1 MTNLL
6 IIITATLILI
16 NIVISL
22 FKKSKIDLSSIINST
37 VNKLDAKIQDQF
49 QRNRSEASNEL
60 KQNREELSN
69 TLNLLSVPFLI

>member
-22 FKKSKIDLSSIINST
+22 FKKSKIDSSSIINST
-37 VNKLDAKIQDQF
+37 VNKLIKYKISFKETDQ
-49 QRNRSEASNEL
+49 
-60 KQNREELSN
+60 KQVMS
-69 TLNLLSVPFLI
+69 